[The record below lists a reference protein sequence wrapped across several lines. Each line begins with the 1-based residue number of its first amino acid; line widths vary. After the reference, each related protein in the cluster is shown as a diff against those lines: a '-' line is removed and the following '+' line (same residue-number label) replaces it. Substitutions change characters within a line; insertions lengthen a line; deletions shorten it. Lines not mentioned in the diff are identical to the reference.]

1 MAGCMVNIKESKDKL
16 KSLALTG
23 CWKKLCSAA
32 GNDFYEFC
40 NQQGEI
46 RNTLLLAY
54 KVLREGFPDLEEANI
69 LEFLHSHTFELT
81 EEDPKELT
89 VLSQT
94 KCEGDS
100 EAVVERP

>member
-1 MAGCMVNIKESKDKL
+1 MANINKSQDKL
-16 KSLALTG
+16 KSLTLTG

-32 GNDFYEFC
+32 GNDFQEFC

-46 RNTLLLAY
+46 RNTLILAY

-69 LEFLHSHTFELT
+69 LEFLHSHTLELT
-81 EEDPKELT
+81 EEDARELA

-94 KCEGDS
+94 KGEGDS
-100 EAVVERP
+100 KAVMEMP

>member
-1 MAGCMVNIKESKDKL
+1 MVNIKESKDKL

-23 CWKKLCSAA
+23 CCKKLCSAA
-32 GNDFYEFC
+32 GNDFQEFC

-46 RNTLLLAY
+46 RNILILAY
-54 KVLREGFPDLEEANI
+54 KVVREGFPDLEEANI
-69 LEFLHSHTFELT
+69 LEFLHSHTLELT
-81 EEDPKELT
+81 GEDPEGLM

-94 KCEGDS
+94 KGEGDS

>member
-1 MAGCMVNIKESKDKL
+1 MAGCMINIKESNDKL

-46 RNTLLLAY
+46 RNTLILAY
-54 KVLREGFPDLEEANI
+54 KVLRKGFPDLEEANI
-69 LEFLHSHTFELT
+69 LEFLHSHTFE
-81 EEDPKELT
+81 
-89 VLSQT
+89 
-94 KCEGDS
+94 
-100 EAVVERP
+100 